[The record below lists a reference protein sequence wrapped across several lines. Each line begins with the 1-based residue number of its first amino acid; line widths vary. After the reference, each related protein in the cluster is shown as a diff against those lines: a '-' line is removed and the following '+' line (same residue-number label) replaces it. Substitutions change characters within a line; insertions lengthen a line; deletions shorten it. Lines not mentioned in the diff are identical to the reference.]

1 MPNSNAGE
9 AANKH
14 AQTNTFKNDYPSQVY
29 PENYR
34 PPEYLEYLEKA
45 AGAIKTLRIIVFA
58 GLGSFILLAAY
69 GFFLIYQ
76 LTTDTHRM
84 TEQAVRM
91 TEQMQSI
98 VRIMSNMHES
108 VADMRGSVTEMRS
121 AITDMNRTMNTMS
134 NTTIQM
140 ANTVALMQH
149 SVRNLD
155 QSVGP
160 AAGAVNNFMPFGW
173 GGNSYPGAPPFA
185 PPVGR

>member
-1 MPNSNAGE
+1 MDNSEQNAKQSNGT
-9 AANKH
+9 
-14 AQTNTFKNDYPSQVY
+14 QFKNDYPSQVY

-45 AGAIKTLRIIVFA
+45 AGAIKTLRIIVYA

-76 LTTDTHRM
+76 LTSDTHRM

-91 TEQMQSI
+91 TEQMQAI

-108 VADMRGSVTEMRS
+108 VADMRASVTDMRGS
-121 AITDMNRTMNTMS
+121 IVDMNRTMATMS
-134 NTTIQM
+134 NTTAQM

-160 AAGAVNNFMPFGW
+160 TAGAINSFMPFGW
-173 GGNSYPGAPPFA
+173 GGNSYRGAPPYA
-185 PPVGR
+185 PPVMR